1 MFLLILITEK
11 SSPRRYKSLF
21 FVFERSEIIFGMRS
35 ALKSLSVSLKRMFR
49 KINGYGSDTVND
61 ADKYVSLGFRKKIY
75 ERGIISVLLV
85 T

>member
-1 MFLLILITEK
+1 M
-11 SSPRRYKSLF
+11 
-21 FVFERSEIIFGMRS
+21 FERSEIIFGMRS

-75 ERGIISVLLV
+75 QRGIFFCFTGDLDSAQKWSTPV
-85 T
+85 TE